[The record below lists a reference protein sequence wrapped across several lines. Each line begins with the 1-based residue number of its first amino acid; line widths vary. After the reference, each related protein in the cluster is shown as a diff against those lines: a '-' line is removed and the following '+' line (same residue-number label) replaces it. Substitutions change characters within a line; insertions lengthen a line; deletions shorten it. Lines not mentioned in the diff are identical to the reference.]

1 MWFRITSTRRF
12 SWLTTSLMQ
21 YADDT
26 ALDKK
31 TFTAMMKKYVKQVRM
46 LLKETNPSR
55 EEGFVNE
62 MNEYIKTILKNF
74 KDYDYYHGTCDY
86 DAMVGSS
93 FVSL

>member
-1 MWFRITSTRRF
+1 
-12 SWLTTSLMQ
+12 MQ

-55 EEGFVNE
+55 EEAFVNE

-74 KDYDYYHGTCDY
+74 KD
-86 DAMVGSS
+86 
-93 FVSL
+93 

>member
-1 MWFRITSTRRF
+1 
-12 SWLTTSLMQ
+12 MQ
-21 YADDT
+21 YAEHT
-26 ALDKK
+26 AVDKE

-55 EEGFVNE
+55 EEAFVNE

-74 KDYDYYHGTCDY
+74 KDSDYYHGTCDY